1 MIYKTFT
8 FVTVKSLP
16 VKKVV
21 APVSPVN
28 SFRLFPLMLF
38 ILTGGEPQPLNC
50 FWDAHRGRGLTRR
63 RRRAAAPAAEFG
75 ERDS

>member
-1 MIYKTFT
+1 
-8 FVTVKSLP
+8 
-16 VKKVV
+16 
-21 APVSPVN
+21 
-28 SFRLFPLMLF
+28 MLF

-50 FWDAHRGRGLTRR
+50 FRGAHRGRGLTRR